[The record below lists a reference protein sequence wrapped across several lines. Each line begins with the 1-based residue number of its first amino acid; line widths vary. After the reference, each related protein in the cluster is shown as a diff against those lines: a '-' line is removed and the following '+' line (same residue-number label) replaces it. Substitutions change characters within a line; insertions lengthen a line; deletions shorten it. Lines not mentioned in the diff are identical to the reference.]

1 MFQNKH
7 FNSNYT
13 RKREK
18 GGWGRRRGNLIWLF
32 SLFFGISCQRKNS
45 WSWSNILI
53 LITPERERKVGR
65 ERRWGRNLI
74 WLCCPVSGISCQDHR
89 QKLAETSKYFASPN
103 NNLILPCKS
112 SLNSL
117 ISLFSKYSMW
127 LFHRLPQEKS
137 DVNRVKVYI
146 RFVLRKG
153 VE

>member
-1 MFQNKH
+1 MGTKW
-7 FNSNYT
+7 
-13 RKREK
+13 REFD
-18 GGWGRRRGNLIWLF
+18 WTVQSIFR
-32 SLFFGISCQRKNS
+32 ISCQRKNS

-53 LITPERERKVGR
+53 LIAPERERKVGR
-65 ERRWGRNLI
+65 ECWWGRDLI
-74 WLCCPVSGISCQDHR
+74 WLCCQVSGISCQDHR

-103 NNLILPCKS
+103 NNLILPCKN

-117 ISLFSKYSMW
+117 SSLFSKYSMW